1 LRSRTPAPKPASS
14 SKSAAAEE
22 TGESSGKSRKM
33 EVGASAAKKPLKIPS
48 RIKTKDIAAELAVLV
63 KHDGWN
69 KADAARLE
77 VLKRTVEDDPS
88 TARNASIEMQVIYKR
103 NFNSL
108 KRAH

>member
-48 RIKTKDIAAELAVLV
+48 KIKTKDIAAELAGLV

-103 NFNSL
+103 NFKDL
-108 KRAH
+108 KAAH